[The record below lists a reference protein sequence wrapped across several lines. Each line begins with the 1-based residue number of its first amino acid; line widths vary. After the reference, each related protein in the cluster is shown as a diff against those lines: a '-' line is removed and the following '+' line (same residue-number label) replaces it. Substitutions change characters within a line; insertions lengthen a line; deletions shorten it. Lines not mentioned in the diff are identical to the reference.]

1 MKTSVRSVS
10 LTMILSLVLSLSD
23 VALAEPKFG
32 RFFTTPAER
41 GRIDENRNKDPEQ
54 RVVIQQEDVLVVD
67 DLEEEEETPVDAL
80 TVRGLVYRDGEK
92 STAWIN
98 DNNTFEGGISS
109 QNIKVGEIDDSKV
122 EIRIPSAE
130 KKVELKVGKT
140 YDPMAEKSN
149 DIISDTWSTIKKAPT
164 GNSKG
169 N

>member
-1 MKTSVRSVS
+1 MRTSARPAVLAMFLSVA
-10 LTMILSLVLSLSD
+10 LLLGD

-32 RFFTTPAER
+32 RFFTTPAQRE
-41 GRIDENRNKDPEQ
+41 RIDENRNKDPEQ
-54 RVVIQQEDVLVVD
+54 RVVIQQEEVFVVD
-67 DLEEEEETPVDAL
+67 DIEEEEEVSVDAL
-80 TVRGLVYRDGEK
+80 TVRGLVYRKGEK

-109 QNIKVGEIDDSKV
+109 QNITVGEIDDSKV
-122 EIRIPSAE
+122 EIRIPSAD

-149 DIISDTWSTIKKAPT
+149 DIISDTWSTIKKALT
-164 GNSKG
+164 GDSSG